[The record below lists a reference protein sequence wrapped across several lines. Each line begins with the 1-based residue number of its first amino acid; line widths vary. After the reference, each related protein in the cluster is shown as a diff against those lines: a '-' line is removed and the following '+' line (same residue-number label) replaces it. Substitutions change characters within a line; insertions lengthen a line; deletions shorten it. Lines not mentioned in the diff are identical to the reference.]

1 MMAVL
6 EAFVYDPLINW
17 RLITNPSSGPSEMD
31 DKDDMSPMS
40 DEDDSDISP
49 DRVRPI
55 NSLSQSYDHVQHSE
69 TPDMRDQ
76 LNQRALNVI
85 ERVSNKLSGRDFP
98 RKGTLDVAQQVDLLI
113 KQASSTENL
122 CQAYLGWCPYW

>member
-1 MMAVL
+1 
-6 EAFVYDPLINW
+6 
-17 RLITNPSSGPSEMD
+17 MD

-85 ERVSNKLSGRDFP
+85 ERVSNKLSGRKF
-98 RKGTLDVAQQVDLLI
+98 LVNEAIQSSCLI
-113 KQASSTENL
+113 SVHR
-122 CQAYLGWCPYW
+122 

>member
-1 MMAVL
+1 
-6 EAFVYDPLINW
+6 
-17 RLITNPSSGPSEMD
+17 MD

-49 DRVRPI
+49 VARPI

-85 ERVSNKLSGRDFP
+85 ERVSNKLSGR
-98 RKGTLDVAQQVDLLI
+98 
-113 KQASSTENL
+113 E
-122 CQAYLGWCPYW
+122 YY